1 MGIGSGNIGLV
12 NMPIIP
18 SCTFFAKLERCDIFG
33 RIQKSQP
40 ISFLGLTS
48 WDDFEHE

>member
-12 NMPIIP
+12 NMPTIP
-18 SCTFFAKLERCDIFG
+18 SCTFFAKLERCDIFECL
-33 RIQKSQP
+33 RIIKIP
-40 ISFLGLTS
+40 TCIATS